1 MKHWKTKQEMGSGFS
16 HTKKQHKEFEYN
28 SLIKV
33 KPYEQ
38 NLMRTLYLCRDIWT
52 QEQRI
57 RLKNYLELLIKHSEE
72 EKSRILKDEKYNA
85 NKEVAQ
91 Q

>member
-57 RLKNYLELLIKHSEE
+57 RLKNHLELLIKHSEE